1 MIGFFFG
8 VYMGGV
14 VVWIWAMCREA
25 DERGA
30 VDKQFDDGLSQSMRH
45 ITATDVLNSFPDP
58 SDAKQSAL
66 RAVTLRVRRRMGQHL
81 AVDSA
86 RARLGLGPCT
96 FYSRESRRLDDDGET
111 FI

>member
-8 VYMGGV
+8 VYVGGV

-25 DERGA
+25 DDSA
-30 VDKQFDDGLSQSMRH
+30 ALDKQFDDGMSQSMRH
-45 ITATDVLNSFPDP
+45 ITATDVT
-58 SDAKQSAL
+58 QSMRSPIIHAID
-66 RAVTLRVRRRMGQHL
+66 RGTKRVWRRIGQHE
-81 AVDSA
+81 AVDAA

-96 FYSRESRRLDDDGET
+96 FYSRESRRVDDDGET